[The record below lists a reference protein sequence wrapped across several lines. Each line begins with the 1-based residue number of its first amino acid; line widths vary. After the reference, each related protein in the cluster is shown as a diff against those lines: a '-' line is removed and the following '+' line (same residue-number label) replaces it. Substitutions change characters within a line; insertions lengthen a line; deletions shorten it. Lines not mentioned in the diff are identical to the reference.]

1 MAKFFDQIEPHV
13 VNFIAAQ
20 HIFFTATAAPNGRV
34 NISPRP
40 SLCFRVLNPNAV
52 AYLDETGSG
61 NETAAHLRQLDR
73 MTIMFCG
80 FEAAP
85 LILRLY
91 GHGRTHPVGS
101 PEFEALLKSDFGGE
115 ASPGARQIVRLTV
128 ELRADKL
135 RLRRAAVRLQG
146 GAEHAASLGRG
157 QGAGRTGGL
166 PAGEEPLQHRRLP
179 HRLPAEIPAGIPQAQ
194 PLAAE

>member
-13 VNFIAAQ
+13 ETFIAAQ
-20 HIFFTATAAPNGRV
+20 HIFFTATAAPSGRV
-34 NISPRP
+34 NVSPRP

-80 FEAAP
+80 FEVAP

-91 GHGRTHPVGS
+91 GHGCTHPVGS
-101 PEFEALLKSDFGGE
+101 AEYEALLRSAFGGK
-115 ASPGARQIVRLTV
+115 AVPGARQIVRLTV
-128 ELRADKL
+128 NAVQTSCGYGVPLFDYKEERRTLHRWAEGKGPDGLMAYRQQKNRFSIDGFPTGVRA
-135 RLRRAAVRLQG
+135 V
-146 GAEHAASLGRG
+146 
-157 QGAGRTGGL
+157 
-166 PAGEEPLQHRRLP
+166 
-179 HRLPAEIPAGIPQAQ
+179 IPE
-194 PLAAE
+194 AAE